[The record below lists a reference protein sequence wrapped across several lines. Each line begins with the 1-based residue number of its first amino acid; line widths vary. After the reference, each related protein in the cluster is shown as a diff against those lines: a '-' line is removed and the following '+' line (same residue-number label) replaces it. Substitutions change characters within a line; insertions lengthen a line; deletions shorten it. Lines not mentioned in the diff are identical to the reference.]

1 MSDAASQNTKL
12 SPLQSRV
19 LDKNRELDNKGLL
32 RKRVKVIL
40 DSEHANCFEVDDLP
54 YINFSSNDYLG
65 LSRSTKVIEALH
77 KGAQAYGVGGASS
90 PLVVGYN
97 QAHQQLEQVL
107 CQATGHEAA
116 LLFCSGFSANHALMK
131 SLFNDTDTVV
141 ADKLVHASV
150 IDGLQD
156 SGAMLKRFIHNDL
169 ASANT
174 LFERH
179 TPCALVTESVFSM
192 DGDIAPLAQ
201 LSALCRQYNAW
212 LIVDDAHG
220 FGVVGEKGLGAT
232 ALAGDI
238 NIDAQIVTFGK
249 ALGGQGAAILGSQ
262 ELIDYLVANARHYIY
277 STALSPAIASAVC
290 AAVETLIEHPSLN
303 EQLQQNI
310 DCFIEAC
317 KTKDISL
324 SGSTTAIQPIIIG
337 ESARTLAIAKRLKE
351 HGFWVGAIRP
361 PTVAEGSARLRITL
375 TAEHCQEDIHAFVA
389 VLADILQDD

>member
-1 MSDAASQNTKL
+1 MSDAADRNTTQP
-12 SPLQSRV
+12 SLQSRV
-19 LDKNRELDNKGLL
+19 IDKNRELDNKGLL

-40 DSEHANCFEVDDLP
+40 DTEHANCFEVDDLP

-65 LSRSTKVIEALH
+65 LSRSANVIDALH
-77 KGAQAYGVGGASS
+77 KGAQDYGVGGTSS
-90 PLVVGYN
+90 PLVTGYN

-116 LLFCSGFSANHALMK
+116 LLFCSGFSANNALMK
-131 SLFNDTDTVV
+131 SLFNDNDTVL

-150 IDGLQD
+150 IDGLQE
-156 SGAMLKRFIHNDL
+156 SGAVIKRFLHNDL

-174 LFERH
+174 HFERH
-179 TPCALVTESVFSM
+179 APCALLTESVFSM
-192 DGDIAPLAQ
+192 DGDIAPLAE

-220 FGVVGEKGLGAT
+220 FGIIGDKGLGAST
-232 ALAGDI
+232 LAGDI
-238 NIDAQIVTFGK
+238 HIDAQIVTFGK
-249 ALGGQGAAILGSQ
+249 ALGGQGAAILGSR

-277 STALSPAIASAVC
+277 STALSPAMACAVC
-290 AAVETLIEHPSLN
+290 AAVEAIIERPSLN

-317 KTKDISL
+317 KTKDITL
-324 SGSTTAIQPIIIG
+324 TGSTTAIQPIIIG
-337 ESARTLAIAKRLKE
+337 DSARTLAIAKRLKE

-361 PTVAEGSARLRITL
+361 PTVTQGSARLRITI
-375 TAEHCQEDIHAFVA
+375 TAEHCAEDINAFVA

>member
-1 MSDAASQNTKL
+1 MSDAAVQKTTP
-12 SPLQSRV
+12 PLLQARV
-19 LDKNRELDNKGLL
+19 IDTNRALEEKGLL
-32 RKRVKVIL
+32 RKRVKVML

-65 LSRSTKVIEALH
+65 LSRSTRVIDALH
-77 KGAQAYGVGGASS
+77 EGAKAYGVGSVSS

-97 QAHQQLEQVL
+97 QSHRQLERTL

-116 LLFCSGFSANHALMK
+116 LLFCSGFSANNALMK
-131 SLFNDTDTVV
+131 SLFNDTDTVL

-156 SGAMLKRFIHNDL
+156 SGAVLKRFIHNDL
-169 ASANT
+169 VSANT
-174 LFERH
+174 QFEH
-179 TPCALVTESVFSM
+179 HSPCALVTESVFSM
-192 DGDIAPLAQ
+192 DGDIAPLAE
-201 LSALCRQYNAW
+201 LSALCQQHNAW

-249 ALGGQGAAILGSQ
+249 ALGGQGAAILGSHQ
-262 ELIDYLVANARHYIY
+262 LIDYLVANARHYIY
-277 STALSPAIASAVC
+277 STALSPANAAAVN
-290 AAVETLIEHPSLN
+290 AAVEILIEQPSLN
-303 EQLQQNI
+303 QQLQRNI

-317 KTKDISL
+317 QTNNIAL
-324 SGSTTAIQPIIIG
+324 TGSITAIQPIIIG
-337 ESARTLAIAKRLKE
+337 ESTRTLAIAKRLKE

-361 PTVAEGSARLRITL
+361 PTVAQGSARLRITL
-375 TAEHCQEDIHAFVA
+375 TAEHCPEDIHAFVA

>member
-1 MSDAASQNTKL
+1 MSDAAAQKTTPSL
-12 SPLQSRV
+12 LQSRV
-19 LDKNRELDNKGLL
+19 IDTNRALEEQGLL
-32 RKRVKVIL
+32 RKRIKVML
-40 DSEHANCFEVDDLP
+40 DAEHANCFEVDDLP

-77 KGAQAYGVGGASS
+77 EGAKSYGFGSASS
-90 PLVVGYN
+90 PLVVGYS
-97 QAHQQLEQVL
+97 QAHQQLEQTL

-116 LLFCSGFSANHALMK
+116 LLFCSGFSANNALMK
-131 SLFNDTDTVV
+131 CLFNHTDTVL

-156 SGAMLKRFIHNDL
+156 SGAVLKRFIHNDL
-169 ASANT
+169 VSANT
-174 LFERH
+174 QFERH
-179 TPCALVTESVFSM
+179 SPCALLTESVFSM
-192 DGDIAPLAQ
+192 DGDIAPLVE
-201 LSALCRQYNAW
+201 LSALCKQHNAW

-232 ALAGDI
+232 ALANDI
-238 NIDAQIVTFGK
+238 HIDAQIVTFGK

-277 STALSPAIASAVC
+277 STALSPANAVAVN
-290 AAVETLIEHPSLN
+290 AAVAAIIEQPSLN
-303 EQLQQNI
+303 EQLQHNI
-310 DCFIEAC
+310 HCFIAAC
-317 KTKDISL
+317 QTENIVL
-324 SGSTTAIQPIIIG
+324 TGSTTAIQPIIIG

-361 PTVAEGSARLRITL
+361 PTVAQGSARLRITL
-375 TAEHCQEDIHAFVA
+375 TAEHREEDIHTFVA